1 MRGSNFSYLVK
12 QGIVSVWRNRM
23 MSFASFCIIM
33 VSLLLISLAA
43 LIAMDINVVIGSA
56 EEKNEVLV
64 YVHDVSDERLVQI
77 EEELKNNGYTQSVVF
92 YSKEEAFE
100 AQKEKMEEYANLLEA
115 LKENP
120 MPDTFRVTLKDI
132 STINDAKTT
141 FEHID
146 GVEEVSAP
154 YDFASVLVSLR
165 TTLTIIAG
173 AMLIALVIV
182 CIVIVYNSART
193 SVFARRKEIG
203 IMKSVGATNAFIKFP
218 FFIEGMFIGV
228 VAGGVS
234 WLLTKMAYEAL
245 VSFFAGDLT
254 IWQVLGLANV
264 IQFSD
269 VMWYVLGF
277 NCIAGALLSAIG
289 TVFSMG
295 KHLKV

>member
-1 MRGSNFSYLVK
+1 MRGSNFSYLIK
-12 QGIVSVWRNRM
+12 QGVVSVWRNRL

-43 LIAMDINVVIGSA
+43 LLAADINVVIGSA
-56 EEKNEVLV
+56 EDKNEILV
-64 YVHDVSDERLVQI
+64 YVDDASDEKLVKI
-77 EEELKNNGYTQSVVF
+77 EEELKNNGYTANVVF

-100 AQKEKMEEYANLLEA
+100 AKKEQMPDYADVLNA

-120 MPDTFRVTLKDI
+120 MPDTFRVTIKDI
-132 STINDAKTT
+132 SQIDEAKRT
-141 FEHID
+141 FEAID
-146 GVEEVSAP
+146 GVSEVSAP

-165 TTLTIIAG
+165 TTLGIIGG

-182 CIVIVYNSART
+182 CIVIVYNASRT

-228 VAGGVS
+228 IAGGVA
-234 WLLTKMAYEAL
+234 WLLTKVSYEAL
-245 VSFFAGDLT
+245 ISFFAGDLT
-254 IWQVLGLANV
+254 IWKVLGLSN
-264 IQFSD
+264 IIPFSE
-269 VMWYVLGF
+269 VMWYLLAF
-277 NCIAGALLSAIG
+277 NCLAGALLSAIG

>member
-1 MRGSNFSYLVK
+1 
-12 QGIVSVWRNRM
+12 M

-43 LIAMDINVVIGSA
+43 LMAADLNVVIGSA
-56 EEKNEVLV
+56 EDKNEVLV
-64 YVHDVSDERLVQI
+64 YVKDADENSLLHI
-77 EEELKNNGYTQSVVF
+77 EEAIKNNIYTERVVF

-100 AQKEKMEEYANLLEA
+100 AQKEQMKEYAEVLDA
-115 LKENP
+115 LRENP
-120 MPDTFRVTLKDI
+120 LPDTFRVT
-132 STINDAKTT
+132 INDLSKINEARRA
-141 FEHID
+141 FETIE
-146 GVEEVSAP
+146 GVNEVKAP

-165 TTLTIIAG
+165 TTLTIIMG

-182 CIVIVYNSART
+182 SIVIVYNASRA

-203 IMKSVGATNAFIKFP
+203 IMKSVGATNSFIKFP

-228 VAGGVS
+228 VAGAVS
-234 WLLTKMAYEAL
+234 WMLTKIAYEAL
-245 VSFFAGDLT
+245 VSFFADDLT
-254 IWQVLGLANV
+254 IWQVLGLSNV
-264 IQFSD
+264 IRFD
-269 VMWYVLGF
+269 DIMWYMLAF

>member
-1 MRGSNFSYLVK
+1 MRGSNFSYLIK
-12 QGIVSVWRNRM
+12 QGVVSVWRNRL

-43 LIAMDINVVIGSA
+43 LLAADINVVIGSA
-56 EEKNEVLV
+56 EDKNEILV
-64 YVHDVSDERLVQI
+64 YVDDASDEKLVKI
-77 EEELKNNGYTQSVVF
+77 EEELKNNGYTANVVF

-100 AQKEKMEEYANLLEA
+100 AKKEQMPDYADVLNA

-120 MPDTFRVTLKDI
+120 MPDTFRVTIKDI
-132 STINDAKTT
+132 SQIDEAKRT
-141 FEHID
+141 FEAID
-146 GVEEVSAP
+146 GVSEVSAP

-165 TTLTIIAG
+165 TTLGIIGG

-182 CIVIVYNSART
+182 CIVIVYNASRT

-228 VAGGVS
+228 IAGGVA
-234 WLLTKMAYEAL
+234 WLLTKVSYEAL
-245 VSFFAGDLT
+245 ISFFAEDLT
-254 IWQVLGLANV
+254 IWKVLGLSN
-264 IQFSD
+264 IIPFSE
-269 VMWYVLGF
+269 VMWYLLAF
-277 NCIAGALLSAIG
+277 NCLAGALLSAIG

>member
-1 MRGSNFSYLVK
+1 MRGSNFSYLIK
-12 QGIVSVWRNRM
+12 QGVVSVWRNRL

-43 LIAMDINVVIGSA
+43 LLAADINVVIGGA
-56 EEKNEVLV
+56 EDKNEILV
-64 YVHDVSDERLVQI
+64 YVDDASDEKLVKI
-77 EEELKNNGYTQSVVF
+77 EEELKNNVYTANVVF

-100 AQKEKMEEYANLLEA
+100 AKKEQMPDYADVLNA

-120 MPDTFRVTLKDI
+120 MPDTFRVTIKDI
-132 STINDAKTT
+132 SQIDEAKRT
-141 FEHID
+141 FEAVD
-146 GVEEVSAP
+146 GVSEVSAP

-165 TTLTIIAG
+165 TTLGIIGG

-182 CIVIVYNSART
+182 CIVIVYNASRT

-228 VAGGVS
+228 IAGGVA
-234 WLLTKMAYEAL
+234 WLLTKVSYEAL
-245 VSFFAGDLT
+245 ISFFAEDLT
-254 IWQVLGLANV
+254 IWKVLGLSN
-264 IQFSD
+264 IIPFSEI
-269 VMWYVLGF
+269 MWYLLAF
-277 NCIAGALLSAIG
+277 NCLAGALLSAIG

>member
-1 MRGSNFSYLVK
+1 MRGSNFSYLIK
-12 QGIVSVWRNRM
+12 QGVVSVWRNRL

-43 LIAMDINVVIGSA
+43 LLAADINVVIGGA
-56 EEKNEVLV
+56 EDKNEILV
-64 YVHDVSDERLVQI
+64 YVDDASDEKLVKI
-77 EEELKNNGYTQSVVF
+77 EEDLKNNGYTANVVF

-100 AQKEKMEEYANLLEA
+100 AKKEQMPDYADVLNA

-120 MPDTFRVTLKDI
+120 MPDTFRVTIKDI
-132 STINDAKTT
+132 SQIDEAKRT
-141 FEHID
+141 FEAVD
-146 GVEEVSAP
+146 GVSEVSAP

-165 TTLTIIAG
+165 TTLGIIGG

-182 CIVIVYNSART
+182 CIVIVYNASRT

-228 VAGGVS
+228 IAGGVA
-234 WLLTKMAYEAL
+234 WLLTKVSYEAL
-245 VSFFAGDLT
+245 ISFFAEDLT
-254 IWQVLGLANV
+254 IWKVLGLSN
-264 IQFSD
+264 IIPFSD
-269 VMWYVLGF
+269 IMWYLLAF
-277 NCIAGALLSAIG
+277 NCLAGALLSAIG

>member
-12 QGIVSVWRNRM
+12 QGIVSVWHNRM

-33 VSLLLISLAA
+33 VSLLLISLAM
-43 LIAMDINVVIGSA
+43 LIAADLNVVIGNA
-56 EEKNEVLV
+56 EDKNEVLV
-64 YVHDVSDERLVQI
+64 YVDNADADSLLHI
-77 EEELKNNGYTQSVVF
+77 EETIKNNPYTERVVF

-100 AQKEKMEEYANLLEA
+100 AQKERMEDYAEVLNA

-120 MPDTFRVTLKDI
+120 MPDTVRVTVNDLKKM
-132 STINDAKTT
+132 NEVKRT
-141 FEHID
+141 FETIE
-146 GVEEVSAP
+146 GVEKVSAP

-173 AMLIALVIV
+173 AMLVALVIV
-182 CIVIVYNSART
+182 SIVIVYNAART

-203 IMKSVGATNAFIKFP
+203 IMKSVGATNSFIKFP

-228 VAGGVS
+228 VAGAVS
-234 WLLTKMAYEAL
+234 WFLTKIAYEAL
-245 VSFFAGDLT
+245 VSFFAGDIT
-254 IWQVLGLANV
+254 IWQVLGLSHV
-264 IQFSD
+264 LQFDD
-269 VMWYVLGF
+269 VMWFMLAF
-277 NCIAGALLSAIG
+277 NCLVGALLSAIG

>member
-1 MRGSNFSYLVK
+1 MKGSNVRYLVR

-33 VSLLLISLAA
+33 VSLLLISLCILAA
-43 LIAMDINVVIGSA
+43 LDISIVIEGA

-64 YVHDVSDERLVQI
+64 YVDNASEEQLVRI
-77 EEELKNNGYTQSVVF
+77 EETIKNRSFVAAVVF
-92 YSKEEAFE
+92 YSKEEAWEDQKAKMEDYEELFE
-100 AQKEKMEEYANLLEA
+100 AMR
-115 LKENP
+115 ENP
-120 MPDTFRVTLKDI
+120 MPDTFRVTLSDLTMI
-132 STINDAKTT
+132 EQARDA
-141 FEHID
+141 FAAIE
-146 GVEEVSAP
+146 GVESVSAP

-165 TTLTIIAG
+165 TTLAIIGG
-173 AMLIALVIV
+173 AMLIALIVV

-203 IMKSVGATNAFIKFP
+203 IMKSVGATNSFIKFP

-228 VAGGVS
+228 VAGTVS
-234 WLLTKMAYEAL
+234 WFLTKLAYESL

-254 IWQVLGLANV
+254 IWQVLGLVNV

-269 VMWYVLGF
+269 IMWIALGF
-277 NCIAGALLSAIG
+277 NCLAGAFLGATG
-289 TVFSMG
+289 TVLSMG

>member
-1 MRGSNFSYLVK
+1 MRGSNFSYLIK
-12 QGIVSVWRNRM
+12 QGVVSVWRNRL

-43 LIAMDINVVIGSA
+43 LLAADINVVIGSA
-56 EEKNEVLV
+56 EDKNEILV
-64 YVHDVSDERLVQI
+64 YVDDASDEKLVKI
-77 EEELKNNGYTQSVVF
+77 EEELKNNGYTANVVF

-100 AQKEKMEEYANLLEA
+100 AKKEQMPDYADVLNA

-120 MPDTFRVTLKDI
+120 MPDTFRVTIKDI
-132 STINDAKTT
+132 SQIDEAKRT
-141 FEHID
+141 FEAID
-146 GVEEVSAP
+146 GVSEVSAP

-165 TTLTIIAG
+165 TTLGIIGG

-182 CIVIVYNSART
+182 CIVIVYNASRT

-228 VAGGVS
+228 IAGGVA
-234 WLLTKMAYEAL
+234 WLLTKVSYEAL
-245 VSFFAGDLT
+245 ISFFAEDLT
-254 IWQVLGLANV
+254 IWKVLGLSN
-264 IQFSD
+264 IIPFSEI
-269 VMWYVLGF
+269 MWYLLAF
-277 NCIAGALLSAIG
+277 NCLAGALLSAIG

>member
-1 MRGSNFSYLVK
+1 MRGSNFSYLVR
-12 QGIVSVWRNRM
+12 QGIVSVWHNRM

-43 LIAMDINVVIGSA
+43 LIAADLNVVIGNA
-56 EEKNEVLV
+56 EDKNEVLV
-64 YVHDVSDERLVQI
+64 YVDNADEASLLHI
-77 EEELKNNGYTQSVVF
+77 EETIKSNIYTQRVVF

-100 AQKEKMEEYANLLEA
+100 AQKEKMEEYAEVLNA
-115 LKENP
+115 LRENP
-120 MPDTFRVTLKDI
+120 MPDTFRVTV
-132 STINDAKTT
+132 NDLSKMNEVKRA
-141 FEHID
+141 FESID
-146 GVEEVSAP
+146 GVDEVSAP

-182 CIVIVYNSART
+182 SIVIVYNAART

-228 VAGGVS
+228 VAGAVS
-234 WLLTKMAYEAL
+234 WLLTKISYEAL

-254 IWQVLGLANV
+254 IWHVLGLSNV
-264 IQFSD
+264 LQFDD
-269 VMWYVLGF
+269 VRWYVLAF
-277 NCIAGALLSAIG
+277 NCIMGALLSAIG

>member
-12 QGIVSVWRNRM
+12 QGIVSVWHNRM

-43 LIAMDINVVIGSA
+43 LMAADLNVVIGSA
-56 EEKNEVLV
+56 EDKNEVLV
-64 YVHDVSDERLVQI
+64 YVKDADENSLLHI
-77 EEELKNNGYTQSVVF
+77 EEAIKNNIYTERVVF

-100 AQKEKMEEYANLLEA
+100 AQKEQMKEYAEVLDA
-115 LKENP
+115 LRENP
-120 MPDTFRVTLKDI
+120 LPDTFRVT
-132 STINDAKTT
+132 INDLSKINEARRA
-141 FEHID
+141 FETIE
-146 GVEEVSAP
+146 GVNEVKAP

-165 TTLTIIAG
+165 TTLTIIMG

-182 CIVIVYNSART
+182 SIVIVYNASRA

-203 IMKSVGATNAFIKFP
+203 IMKSVGATNSFIKFP

-228 VAGGVS
+228 VAGAVS
-234 WLLTKMAYEAL
+234 WMLTKIAYEAL
-245 VSFFAGDLT
+245 VSFFADDLT
-254 IWQVLGLANV
+254 IWQVLGLSNV
-264 IQFSD
+264 IRFD
-269 VMWYVLGF
+269 DIMWYMLAF

>member
-1 MRGSNFSYLVK
+1 MRGSNFSYLFK
-12 QGIVSVWRNRM
+12 QGIVSVWHNRM

-43 LIAMDINVVIGSA
+43 LIAADINVVIGSV
-56 EEKNEVLV
+56 EDKNEVLV
-64 YVHDVSDERLVQI
+64 YVDDANEEQLIII
-77 EEELKNNGYTQSVVF
+77 EEKIKGNPYTERVVF

-100 AQKEKMEEYANLLEA
+100 AQKEKLHEYAELMDA

-120 MPDTFRVTLKDI
+120 MPDTFRVTLNDI
-132 STINDAKTT
+132 SKIKEAKRA
-141 FEHID
+141 FESID
-146 GVEEVSAP
+146 GVDEVSAP

-165 TTLTIIAG
+165 STLSIIAG
-173 AMLIALVIV
+173 AMLIALMIV
-182 CIVIVYNSART
+182 SIVIVYNSSRT

>member
-23 MSFASFCIIM
+23 MSFASFCVIM

-43 LIAMDINVVIGSA
+43 LIAADLNVVIGNA
-56 EEKNEVLV
+56 EDKNEVLV
-64 YVHDVSDERLVQI
+64 YVDDADEDALLHI
-77 EEELKNNGYTQSVVF
+77 EEAIKSNSYTERVVF

-100 AQKEKMEEYANLLEA
+100 AQKERMEEYAEVLNSLR
-115 LKENP
+115 ENP
-120 MPDTFRVTLKDI
+120 LPDTFRVTV
-132 STINDAKTT
+132 NDLSKMNEVKRA
-141 FEHID
+141 FESID
-146 GVEEVSAP
+146 GVEQVSAP
-154 YDFASVLVSLR
+154 YDFATVLVSLR
-165 TTLTIIAG
+165 TTLSIIAG

-182 CIVIVYNSART
+182 SVVIVYNAART

-203 IMKSVGATNAFIKFP
+203 IMKSVGATNSFIKFP

-228 VAGGVS
+228 VAGAVS
-234 WLLTKMAYEAL
+234 WLLTKIAYEAL

-254 IWQVLGLANV
+254 IWQVLGLSNV
-264 IQFSD
+264 IQFDD
-269 VMWYVLGF
+269 VRWYMLAF
-277 NCIAGALLSAIG
+277 NCLVGALLSAIG